1 MVTKKP
7 KKIPPNSWKFYCKN
21 CDYYTSD
28 KRDFTRHRSTR
39 KHMKREIMQNISVK
53 SDELMKNVCEI
64 CGKVYK
70 HRSGLSRHRKQCILI
85 NKKSIEKK
93 MKIVKKP
100 KKKW

>member
-1 MVTKKP
+1 
-7 KKIPPNSWKFYCKN
+7 
-21 CDYYTSD
+21 
-28 KRDFTRHRSTR
+28 
-39 KHMKREIMQNISVK
+39 MKREIMQNISVK

-93 MKIVKKP
+93 NENSEKAEKKIC
-100 KKKW
+100 